1 MDTNDLF
8 EWYPRL
14 YHMTE
19 DGAWS
24 SIRRRGL
31 LSTASLIDLFE
42 IPEPKRTRLLEE
54 RRPESVELTHPVHGR
69 VVLRD
74 QKPLWPS
81 KLQNLLTDMTVP
93 QWIRLLNG
101 HVFFWLHPD
110 RLTGLLN
117 ARAYRER
124 PHLVLTLDTRSL
136 VSSRAGLVRLSRIN
150 SGSAAYM
157 NGRRGSATFQRI
169 VDYQHPRPRALPEPP
184 KHVAELTVPGGVPD
198 LERHVIRAQRMR
210 RGTVLETIWAA

>member
-1 MDTNDLF
+1 MSSACAWTGSASPGWSTSSRRRPEFPATPRRGDRGRGRRSASKASGGRAPPAAGPVMDTNDLF

-117 ARAYRER
+117 A
-124 PHLVLTLDTRSL
+124 
-136 VSSRAGLVRLSRIN
+136 
-150 SGSAAYM
+150 
-157 NGRRGSATFQRI
+157 
-169 VDYQHPRPRALPEPP
+169 
-184 KHVAELTVPGGVPD
+184 
-198 LERHVIRAQRMR
+198 
-210 RGTVLETIWAA
+210 